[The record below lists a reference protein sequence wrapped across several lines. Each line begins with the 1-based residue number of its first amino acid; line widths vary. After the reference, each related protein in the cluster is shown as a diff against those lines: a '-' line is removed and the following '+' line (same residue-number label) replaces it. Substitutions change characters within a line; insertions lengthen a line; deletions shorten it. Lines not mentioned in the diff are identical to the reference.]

1 MSYIIY
7 KICCDDLPEYIYVG
21 STANFRCRK
30 NKHKISCNNG
40 DNKKLYT
47 TIRENGGW
55 DNWRMVIIEECGEIS
70 LVQVRI
76 KEEECRIKLKANLNS
91 IRCHRTEEEKKE
103 YNKEYNKEYR
113 ETNEEYLKEQK
124 KQYIQANKE
133 KIKEKQKQYYEA
145 NKEANIEKIREY
157 REANKEKKKEY
168 NKQYG
173 EVNKEKISEQKKQ
186 YHQANKEKIN
196 EQKKQTFT
204 CECGRTITL
213 GDKARHLKS
222 NVHTNFINNKII

>member
-7 KICCDDLPEYIYVG
+7 KICCNDLPEYIYVG

-103 YNKEYNKEYR
+103 YTKEYGKQYR

-124 KQYIQANKE
+124 KQYIQANE
-133 KIKEKQKQYYEA
+133 
-145 NKEANIEKIREY
+145 
-157 REANKEKKKEY
+157 
-168 NKQYG
+168 
-173 EVNKEKISEQKKQ
+173 EKISEQKKQ

-196 EQKKQTFT
+196 EYKNQKIT
-204 CECGRTITL
+204 CECGRTFKICE
-213 GDKARHLKS
+213 KSRHLKS
-222 NVHTNFINNKII
+222 NIHKELIEEINNKII